1 MKAMRHFVMGEGRE
15 GVIVGRFTIL
25 QLRGNTSHNLLSGV
39 LFFFAF
45 RGHSRREVFPPR
57 PVWLGDHGS
66 KDTFPH
72 PEVDSVLRSEIA
84 DIFCFQ
90 VGVENHFWK
99 RRAIL

>member
-25 QLRGNTSHNLLSGV
+25 QLRGNTSHNQE
-39 LFFFAF
+39 FFFSLLF
-45 RGHSRREVFPPR
+45 EDIQGERCSLPGRFGWGIMGV
-57 PVWLGDHGS
+57 

-90 VGVENHFWK
+90 VGIENHFWK